1 MPQGGFLRLPLWHPP
16 REGANQRAPAISI
29 QLKQRA
35 LPFPAILLLLVEL
48 LVEALAVM
56 APAVP
61 LAFAA
66 APVAVHG
73 GVRPQH
79 VRQPDKTALLLVIQ
93 ALVERRSPLGQKIE
107 AVGNRSIRRSV
118 IGRRAVVGNMQQRIA
133 DLAIFVL
140 GCCELHSQNQAQL

>member
-1 MPQGGFLRLPLWHPP
+1 
-16 REGANQRAPAISI
+16 
-29 QLKQRA
+29 
-35 LPFPAILLLLVEL
+35 
-48 LVEALAVM
+48 M

-107 AVGNRSIRRSV
+107 AVGNRSIRRSLV
-118 IGRRAVVGNMQQRIA
+118 GRRAVIGNMQQSRTSPFLY
-133 DLAIFVL
+133 LAVANYTRKTRRSFR
-140 GCCELHSQNQAQL
+140 